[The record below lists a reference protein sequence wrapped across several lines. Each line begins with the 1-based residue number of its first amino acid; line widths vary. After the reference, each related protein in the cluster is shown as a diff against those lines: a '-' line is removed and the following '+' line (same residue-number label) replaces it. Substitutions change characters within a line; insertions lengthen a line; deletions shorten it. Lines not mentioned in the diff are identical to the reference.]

1 MDVATTFGE
10 WLRARRKEFGYTQE
24 ELADM
29 VGCSP
34 ATIRKIESGDRR
46 PSRQMAELLAEY
58 LEVPQ
63 EDRAS
68 FIRMARSEPGGPV
81 TALRPGSFGNGNGH
95 APHPE
100 PEHEIPASNLPIGL
114 TPLIGREDTTDDLCD
129 RLLRDEVRLFTLTG
143 PPGIGKTRLA
153 VEVASHLAQHFPDG
167 AYFVGLSTV
176 TDPDLVPAAI
186 AQVVGVREGGSQSVV
201 AALIEHLHDRRMLLL
216 LDNFEQVV
224 GAATAVGT
232 LLAACPT
239 VKAMVTSREA
249 LNIRGERQFPVPPLH
264 LPNPSH
270 LPPLNALA
278 DYPAIQLFVERA
290 ASVHPTFE
298 LTEDNARA
306 VATLC
311 ARLDGLPLAIEL
323 VAARVR
329 LLGPAQLLARLDHR
343 LALVTGGQRDL
354 PERQQTLRNAI
365 GWSYDLLTLEEQ
377 ALFARLGVF
386 VGGWTP
392 AAAEAVCNPRGDLEI
407 DLLGGIESLLNKS
420 LVQLSSRP
428 DDGDEAE
435 ARFTML
441 ETIREYALE
450 QLEARGEA
458 DDMRQMHAEYYLALA
473 GAAEPHLMGAEAEEW
488 LGMLESDH
496 DNFRAAL
503 RWALD
508 EGEHEIALGIAGAL
522 GRFWSLYGYL
532 TEGRRWL
539 AEVMSRRS
547 AAATRD
553 RARVFQWAAAL
564 ARKQDSYEEAR
575 DLYGN
580 SLILYRELED
590 LAGTGEVL
598 EHLAMLNIL
607 QGNYEMGVRLAEE
620 AIEMGRK
627 LGDRYRLT
635 RALYM
640 LAGAAIYSGDLE
652 RGESV
657 AREGLGL
664 AREMDNSE
672 LISYC
677 INALGV
683 ALHWQ
688 GKHEEAAKL
697 YDEALQRARIV
708 NDPVNMA
715 QILANQGELALHM
728 GNCDQSADLFR
739 QSLRYFVELG
749 GTLGISEGV
758 MGLAMGASC
767 RGDGELSAVLHGA
780 AEAMRDEIGT
790 PMPPFVRP
798 LRESY
803 LQQAKA
809 LLTEAE
815 WQAAWDRGAAMP
827 HEEVV
832 ALALGEHI
840 AARA

>member
-1 MDVATTFGE
+1 MDVATRFGE

-63 EDRAS
+63 EERPA
-68 FIRMARSEPGGPV
+68 FVRMARAEPGAPV
-81 TALRPGSFGNGNGH
+81 ALRSTLTPNGH
-95 APHPE
+95 APRS
-100 PEHEIPASNLPIGL
+100 EHETPASNLPIGL
-114 TPLIGREDTTDDLCD
+114 TPLIGREDTVDDLCE
-129 RLLRDEVRLFTLTG
+129 RILRDEVRLITLTG
-143 PPGIGKTRLA
+143 APGIGKTRLA
-153 VEVASHLAQHFPDG
+153 VEVASQLAEHFADG
-167 AYFVGLSTV
+167 TFFVGLSTV
-176 TDPDLVPAAI
+176 ADPDLVPAAI
-186 AQVVGVREGGSQSVV
+186 AQAVGVREGGNQTVV
-201 AALIEHLHDRRMLLL
+201 AALIEYMRERRMLLL

-224 GAATAVGT
+224 GAATTVGT
-232 LLAACPT
+232 MLGACPQ

-264 LPNPSH
+264 LPDPAS
-270 LPPLNALA
+270 LPTLDALA
-278 DYPAIQLFVERA
+278 EYPAIQLFVERA
-290 ASVHPTFE
+290 ASVDPAFA

-329 LLGPAQLLARLDHR
+329 LLSPAQLLARLDHR

-365 GWSYDLLTLEEQ
+365 DWSYDLLTPDEQ

-386 VGGWTP
+386 VGGWAS
-392 AAAEAVCNPRGDLEI
+392 AAAEAVCNPRGDLHI
-407 DLLGGIESLLNKS
+407 GLLEGVESLLNKS
-420 LVQLSSRP
+420 LVQLSNRS
-428 DDGDEAE
+428 DDGARPE

-450 QLEARGEA
+450 QLEKRGEA
-458 DDMRQMHAEYYLALA
+458 DDMSQMHAEYYLALA

-488 LGMLESDH
+488 LERLESDH
-496 DNFRAAL
+496 NNFRAAL

-532 TEGRRWL
+532 SEGRRWL
-539 AEVMSRRS
+539 DEVMSRRS
-547 AAATRD
+547 AAATGD

-575 DLYGN
+575 DLYGS

-590 LAGTGEVL
+590 MAGTAEVL
-598 EHLAMLNIL
+598 EHLAMLNVL
-607 QGNYEMGVRLAEE
+607 QGDYDAGLRLSEE
-620 AIEMGRK
+620 AMEMGRK

-640 LAGAAIYSGDLE
+640 HSAAAIYSGDLE
-652 RGESV
+652 RGESD
-657 AREGLGL
+657 AREGLAL

-672 LISYC
+672 LISAC
-677 INALGV
+677 INAIALS
-683 ALHWQ
+683 LHWQ
-688 GKHEEAAKL
+688 GKHDEAALL
-697 YDEALQRARIV
+697 YDEALQRARMV
-708 NDPVNMA
+708 NDLLNIA
-715 QILANQGELALHM
+715 QILSNQAELALHVER
-728 GNCDQSADLFR
+728 CDEATDLYR
-739 QSLRYFVELG
+739 QSLLTFIELG

-758 MGLAMGASC
+758 MGLAMVASC
-767 RGDGELSAVLHGA
+767 QGDGEQSAVLHGA
-780 AEAMRDEIGT
+780 AEAMREEIGT
-790 PMPPFVRP
+790 PIPPFVRP
-798 LRESY
+798 IRDSY
-803 LQQAKA
+803 LQQARS
-809 LLTEAE
+809 LLSEAE
-815 WQAAWDRGAAMP
+815 WQAAWHRGAGMP
-827 HEEVV
+827 HDEAVS
-832 ALALGEHI
+832 LALGEQV
-840 AARA
+840 AART

>member
-1 MDVATTFGE
+1 MDVATKFGE

-63 EDRAS
+63 EERPA
-68 FIRMARSEPGGPV
+68 FIRMARAEPGAPV
-81 TALRPGSFGNGNGH
+81 ALRSTAMPNGQ
-95 APHPE
+95 APWS
-100 PEHEIPASNLPIGL
+100 EHETPASNLPIGL
-114 TPLIGREDTTDDLCD
+114 TPLIGREDTVDDLCE
-129 RLLRDEVRLFTLTG
+129 RILRDEVRLLTLTG
-143 PPGIGKTRLA
+143 APGIGKTRLA
-153 VEVASHLAQHFPDG
+153 VEVASQLAEHFPDG
-167 AYFVGLSTV
+167 TFFVGLSTV
-176 TDPDLVPAAI
+176 LDPDLVPAAI
-186 AQVVGVREGGSQSVV
+186 AQAVGVREGGSQTVV
-201 AALIEHLHDRRMLLL
+201 AALVEYMRERRMLLL

-224 GAATAVGT
+224 GAATTVGT
-232 LLAACPT
+232 LLGACPQ

-264 LPNPSH
+264 LPNPAS
-270 LPPLNALA
+270 LPTLDALA
-278 DYPAIQLFVERA
+278 EYPAIQLFVERA
-290 ASVHPTFE
+290 ASVDPAFA

-323 VAARVR
+323 VAARIR
-329 LLGPAQLLARLDHR
+329 LLSPAQLLARLDHR

-365 GWSYDLLTLEEQ
+365 DWSYDLLTPDEQ

-392 AAAEAVCNPRGDLEI
+392 AAAEAVCNPRGDLGI
-407 DLLGGIESLLNKS
+407 DLLEGIESLLNKS
-420 LVQLSSRP
+420 LVQLSNRP
-428 DDGDEAE
+428 DGDARPE

-450 QLEARGEA
+450 QLEKRGEA
-458 DDMRQMHAEYYLALA
+458 DDMSQMHAEYYLALA

-488 LGMLESDH
+488 LERLESDH
-496 DNFRAAL
+496 NNFRAAL

-532 TEGRRWL
+532 SEGRRWL
-539 AEVMSRRS
+539 DEVMSRRS
-547 AAATRD
+547 AAATAD

-575 DLYGN
+575 DLYGS

-590 LAGTGEVL
+590 MAGTAEVL
-598 EHLAMLNIL
+598 EHLAMLNVL
-607 QGNYEMGVRLAEE
+607 QGDYDAGLRLSAE
-620 AIEMGRK
+620 AMEMGRK
-627 LGDRYRLT
+627 LGDNYRLT

-640 LAGAAIYSGDLE
+640 HSAAAIYSGDLE
-652 RGESV
+652 RGESD
-657 AREGLGL
+657 AREGLAL

-672 LISYC
+672 LISAC
-677 INALGV
+677 INAV
-683 ALHWQ
+683 ALSLHWQ
-688 GKHEEAAKL
+688 GKHEEAARL
-697 YDEALQRARIV
+697 YDEALQRARMV
-708 NDPVNMA
+708 NDLLNIA
-715 QILANQGELALHM
+715 QILSNQAELALHM
-728 GNCDQSADLFR
+728 ERCGEATDLYR
-739 QSLRYFVELG
+739 QSLLTFIELG

-758 MGLAMGASC
+758 MGLAMVASC
-767 RGDGELSAVLHGA
+767 QGDGELSAVLHGA
-780 AEAMRDEIGT
+780 AEAMREEIGT
-790 PMPPFVRP
+790 PIPPFVRP
-798 LRESY
+798 IRDSY
-803 LQQAKA
+803 LQQARS
-809 LLTEAE
+809 LLNEAE
-815 WQAAWDRGAAMP
+815 WQAAWDRGAGMP
-827 HEEVV
+827 HDEAVS
-832 ALALGEHI
+832 LALGEQV

>member
-63 EDRAS
+63 EDRAA

-81 TALRPGSFGNGNGH
+81 TALRPGTFGNGH
-95 APHPE
+95 APHAE
-100 PEHEIPASNLPIGL
+100 PEHETPASNLPIGL
-114 TPLIGREDTTDDLCD
+114 TPLIGREDTVDDLCD
-129 RLLRDEVRLFTLTG
+129 RLLRDEVRLLTLTG

-153 VEVASHLAQHFPDG
+153 VEVASQLADHFPDG
-167 AYFVGLSTV
+167 VFFVGLSTV

-186 AQVVGVREGGSQSVV
+186 AQVVGVREGGSQSVT
-201 AALIEHLHDRRMLLL
+201 AALVEHMRDRRMLLL

-224 GAATAVGT
+224 SAATAVGA

-264 LPNPSH
+264 LPNTAS
-270 LPPLNALA
+270 LPPLDALA
-278 DYPAIQLFVERA
+278 EYPAVQLFVERA
-290 ASVHPTFE
+290 ASVQPTFA

-365 GWSYDLLTLEEQ
+365 GWSYDLLTHEEQ

-386 VGGWTP
+386 VGGWAA

-407 DLLGGIESLLNKS
+407 DVLGGIESLLNKS
-420 LVQLSSRP
+420 LVQISSRP
-428 DDGDEAE
+428 DDGDGPE

-450 QLEARGEA
+450 QLEARDEA
-458 DDMRQMHAEYYLALA
+458 DDTHQMHAEYYLALA

-539 AEVMSRRS
+539 DEVMSRRS

-607 QGNYEMGVRLAEE
+607 KGNYDTGIRLAEE

-640 LAGAAIYSGDLE
+640 LAGAAIYSGDLA

-657 AREGLGL
+657 AREGLAV

-688 GKHEEAAKL
+688 GKHEEAGRL
-697 YDEALQRARIV
+697 YDEALQRARVV
-708 NDPVNMA
+708 NDPVNIA
-715 QILANQGELALHM
+715 QILANQAELALHV
-728 GNCDQSADLFR
+728 GDCEESAELFR

-780 AEAMRDEIGT
+780 AEAMRRQIGT
-790 PMPPFVRP
+790 PIPPFVRP
-798 LRESY
+798 LRGSY
-803 LQQAKA
+803 LQQAKS

-827 HEEVV
+827 PEEVV
-832 ALALGEHI
+832 ALALGEEI

>member
-63 EDRAS
+63 EERAS

-81 TALRPGSFGNGNGH
+81 TALRPGIFANGNGH
-95 APHPE
+95 APQAAPQHDT
-100 PEHEIPASNLPIGL
+100 PAGNLPIAL
-114 TPLIGREDTTDDLCD
+114 TPLIGREDTVDDLCD
-129 RLLRDEVRLFTLTG
+129 RMMRDEVRLLTLTG

-153 VEVASHLAQHFPDG
+153 VEVAAQLAGQFPG
-167 AYFVGLSTV
+167 GVYFAGLSAV
-176 TDPDLVPAAI
+176 NDPGLVPAAI
-186 AQVVGVREGGSQSVV
+186 AQVVGAREVGSQSAL
-201 AALIEHLHDRRMLLL
+201 AALADHLRDRRMLLL

-224 GAATAVGT
+224 AAAPTVGA
-232 LLAACPT
+232 LLAACPN

-264 LPNPSH
+264 LPNPAN
-270 LPPLNALA
+270 LPALDA
-278 DYPAIQLFVERA
+278 LVEYPAIQLFVERA
-290 ASVHPTFE
+290 ASVQPTFE
-298 LTEDNARA
+298 LTEDNALA
-306 VATLC
+306 VAALC

-365 GWSYDLLTLEEQ
+365 GWSYDLLTPAEQ
-377 ALFARLGVF
+377 ALFDRLGVF
-386 VGGWTP
+386 VGGWTLP
-392 AAAEAVCNPRGDLEI
+392 AAEAVCNPRGDLETEV
-407 DLLGGIESLLNKS
+407 LEGIESLLNKS
-420 LVQLSSRP
+420 LVQQMNRS
-428 DDGDEAE
+428 DGGEQTE
-435 ARFTML
+435 TRFTML

-450 QLEARGEA
+450 QLEQRDEA

-473 GAAEPHLMGAEAEEW
+473 GAAEPHLMGAEAEDW
-488 LGMLESDH
+488 LGRLESDH

-508 EGEHEIALGIAGAL
+508 EGEHEIALGLAGAL

-532 TEGRRWL
+532 SEGRRWL
-539 AEVMSRRS
+539 DEVMSRRS

-575 DLYGN
+575 DLYGS

-590 LAGTGEVL
+590 MAGTAEVL
-598 EHLAMLNIL
+598 EHLSMLHVL
-607 QGNYEMGVRLAEE
+607 QGNYDAGLRLAEE
-620 AIEMGRK
+620 AREMGRK
-627 LGDRYRLT
+627 LGDQYRET

-640 LAGAAIYSGDLE
+640 LAGGVIYSGDIA
-652 RGESV
+652 RGEAT
-657 AREGLGL
+657 AREALAL

-677 INALGV
+677 INAV
-683 ALHWQ
+683 ALTLHWQ
-688 GKHEEAAKL
+688 GQ
-697 YDEALQRARIV
+697 YDEAAGMYEEAMQRARMV
-708 NDPVNMA
+708 NDLLNIA
-715 QILANQGELALHM
+715 QIRSNQAELALHR
-728 GNCDQSADLFR
+728 GACHEAADLFK
-739 QSLRYFVELG
+739 QTLREFVELG

-758 MGLAMGASC
+758 MGLAMVASC
-767 RGDGELSAVLHGA
+767 QGNGELSAVLHGA
-780 AEAMRDEIGT
+780 AEAMREEIGT
-790 PMPPFVRP
+790 PVPPFART
-798 LRESY
+798 RRDTY
-803 LQQAKA
+803 LTQAKA
-809 LLTEAE
+809 LLSEAE
-815 WQAAWDRGAAMP
+815 WRSAWERGADMP
-827 HEEVV
+827 REEVV
-832 ALALGEHI
+832 ALALGD
-840 AARA
+840 A